1 MHIRSQCICL
11 IYNSLLY
18 TCMFVSL
25 VSVCPVTFDPPTFCP
40 VAIVRFDLLFFLS
53 WVANTQLDHWTKRM
67 VGCNNGG
74 RG

>member
-1 MHIRSQCICL
+1 
-11 IYNSLLY
+11 
-18 TCMFVSL
+18 MFVGL
-25 VSVCPVTFDPPTFCP
+25 VSVCLVTFDPPTFCL

-67 VGCNNGG
+67 VGCNNEG